1 MCTTLAQP
9 TSLVDKMI
17 LKDASPSELPVAR
30 PIGFEMLVNL
40 KAARALNLQLPP
52 AFLAGADEVIE

>member
-9 TSLVDKMI
+9 NSPVDKMI

-30 PIGFEMLVNL
+30 PIGFDMLVDL